1 MWPTTETIIDDVER
15 GLATSD
21 TVPSLT
27 DFLRLSELVHELNSG
42 SPQPLSVGWSKIC
55 RQTESEE

>member
-1 MWPTTETIIDDVER
+1 MWPTAETIIDEVEN
-15 GLATSD
+15 GLRASE

-27 DFLRLSELVHELNSG
+27 DFLRLSELVNELSIG
-42 SPQPLSVGWSKIC
+42 SPQPLKVGWSSEC